1 MIESCPAG
9 NVTPITE
16 SGKSG
21 ANGEVVA
28 NLPLPVQGD
37 LVVLEQQVNRPR
49 AKLGEAGESRTVAWG
64 MTSVLVAMYVI
75 NFADKAVLG
84 IIAQPLAKEL
94 GLSASDIGLTGSA
107 FFLMLS
113 LGGLFSGALDKWL
126 GLRWALV
133 LLVVLWSVAMLPL
146 ILSASFV
153 TLLVSRMILGFAE
166 GPNSPLLFSAAYSWH
181 APARRGLPGAVL
193 TCSASIAK
201 IAIAPIL
208 AYVAVTWGW
217 RSALVA
223 LAIAGLLWAVLWL
236 AMWKEG
242 PYGRSD
248 NSGKADSVD
257 SGPEESGPEDSDPA
271 SATATAPTTDA
282 EPAVPWLHIFRTR
295 TFIGGVLLI
304 AAAYALAAV
313 VLTWLPSYFELG
325 LGYSRLQAGSM
336 FSIPSLIG
344 LVIMLSST
352 WLSDRL
358 ITKGV
363 SMRAARVVFPAVG
376 MLIGGTMLV
385 FLPFVNTPVM
395 AVFMVS
401 LGYAICTPVLPLLN
415 ACVSELCP
423 PKQISGVLGVFLSLM
438 AFGGFIAPYM
448 MGRIVDAAGDGGDGY
463 ATAFQILGGVALV
476 VAVVGVVIIDPARD
490 KNLVRPNAPVVAAR

>member
-1 MIESCPAG
+1 M
-9 NVTPITE
+9 
-16 SGKSG
+16 
-21 ANGEVVA
+21 
-28 NLPLPVQGD
+28 
-37 LVVLEQQVNRPR
+37 VLEQQVNRTR

-94 GLSASDIGLTGSA
+94 GLSASDIGLAGSA

-113 LGGLFSGALDKWL
+113 LGGLLSGALDKWL

-146 ILSASFV
+146 MLSASFV

-181 APARRGLPGAVL
+181 APARRGLPGAIL

-208 AYVAVTWGW
+208 AYVAITWGW

-223 LAIAGLLWAVLWL
+223 LAISGLLWAVLWL
-236 AMWKEG
+236 AVWKEG
-242 PYGRSD
+242 PYGSSAHTAHGD
-248 NSGKADSVD
+248 GADSDAV
-257 SGPEESGPEDSDPA
+257 A
-271 SATATAPTTDA
+271 APVNDA
-282 EPAVPWLHIFRTR
+282 EPAVPWMNIFRTR

-325 LGYSRLQAGSM
+325 LGYTRLQAGSM

-344 LVIMLSST
+344 LVIMLSTT
-352 WLSDRL
+352 WFSDRL
-358 ITKGV
+358 ITRGV
-363 SMRAARVVFPAVG
+363 SLRAARVIFPAVG
-376 MLIGGTMLV
+376 MLIGGSLLV
-385 FLPFVNTPVM
+385 ILPYISTPVL
-395 AVFMVS
+395 AVLFVS
-401 LGYAICTPVLPLLN
+401 AGYAICTPVLPLLN

-423 PKQISGVLGVFLSLM
+423 PKQLSGVLGVFLSLM

-448 MGRIVDAAGDGGDGY
+448 MGRIVDAAGKGGDGY
-463 ATAFQILGGVALV
+463 AMAFQILGVVALI
-476 VAVVGVVIIDPARD
+476 VAVIGILIIDPARD
-490 KNLVRPNAPVVAAR
+490 KRLVRPDAPVIAVR

>member
-1 MIESCPAG
+1 M
-9 NVTPITE
+9 
-16 SGKSG
+16 
-21 ANGEVVA
+21 
-28 NLPLPVQGD
+28 
-37 LVVLEQQVNRPR
+37 NRTR

-94 GLSASDIGLTGSA
+94 GLSASDIGLAGSA

-113 LGGLFSGALDKWL
+113 LGGLLSGALDKWL

-146 ILSASFV
+146 MLSASFV

-181 APARRGLPGAVL
+181 APARRGLPGAIL

-208 AYVAVTWGW
+208 AYVAITWGW

-223 LAIAGLLWAVLWL
+223 LAISGLLWAVLWL
-236 AMWKEG
+236 AVWKEG
-242 PYGRSD
+242 PYGSSAHTAHGD
-248 NSGKADSVD
+248 GADSDAV
-257 SGPEESGPEDSDPA
+257 A
-271 SATATAPTTDA
+271 APVNDA
-282 EPAVPWLHIFRTR
+282 EPAVPWMNIFRTR

-325 LGYSRLQAGSM
+325 LGYTRLQAGSM

-344 LVIMLSST
+344 LVIMLSTT
-352 WLSDRL
+352 WFSDRL
-358 ITKGV
+358 ITRGV
-363 SMRAARVVFPAVG
+363 SLRAARVIFPAVG
-376 MLIGGTMLV
+376 MLIGGSLLV
-385 FLPFVNTPVM
+385 ILPYISTPVL
-395 AVFMVS
+395 AVLFVS
-401 LGYAICTPVLPLLN
+401 AGYAICTPVLPLLN

-423 PKQISGVLGVFLSLM
+423 PKQLSGVLGVFLSLM

-448 MGRIVDAAGDGGDGY
+448 MGRIVDAAGKGGDGY
-463 ATAFQILGGVALV
+463 AMAFQILGVVALI
-476 VAVVGVVIIDPARD
+476 VAVIGILIIDPARD
-490 KNLVRPNAPVVAAR
+490 KRLVRPDAPVIAVR

>member
-1 MIESCPAG
+1 M
-9 NVTPITE
+9 
-16 SGKSG
+16 
-21 ANGEVVA
+21 
-28 NLPLPVQGD
+28 
-37 LVVLEQQVNRPR
+37 VLEQQVNRPR

-146 ILSASFV
+146 ILLASFV

-223 LAIAGLLWAVLWL
+223 LAIAGVLWAALWL
-236 AMWKEG
+236 AVWKEG
-242 PYGRSD
+242 PYGRTG
-248 NSGKADSVD
+248 NSGKADDAD
-257 SGPEESGPEDSDPA
+257 SRPDGSDRETA
-271 SATATAPTTDA
+271 SAPVTDA

-344 LVIMLSST
+344 LAIMLSST

-385 FLPFVNTPVM
+385 FLPFVSTPVM

-401 LGYAICTPVLPLLN
+401 LGYAICTPVLPLIN

-476 VAVVGVVIIDPARD
+476 VAVVGIVIIDPARD

>member
-1 MIESCPAG
+1 M
-9 NVTPITE
+9 
-16 SGKSG
+16 
-21 ANGEVVA
+21 
-28 NLPLPVQGD
+28 
-37 LVVLEQQVNRPR
+37 VLEQQVNRTR
-49 AKLGEAGESRTVAWG
+49 AKLGEGGESRTVAWG

-94 GLSASDIGLTGSA
+94 GLSASDIGLAGSA

-113 LGGLFSGALDKWL
+113 IGGLFSGALDKWL

-133 LLVVLWSVAMLPL
+133 LLVVVWSVAMLPL
-146 ILSASFV
+146 MLSASFV

-181 APARRGLPGAVL
+181 APARRGLPGAIL

-208 AYVAVTWGW
+208 AYVAITWGW
-217 RSALVA
+217 RSALIA

-236 AMWKEG
+236 AVWKEG
-242 PYGRSD
+242 PYGKSAH
-248 NSGKADSVD
+248 SAHGGGVD
-257 SGPEESGPEDSDPA
+257 SDTETDTVAAPVTDS
-271 SATATAPTTDA
+271 
-282 EPAVPWLHIFRTR
+282 EPAVPWMKIFRTR

-325 LGYSRLQAGSM
+325 LGYTRLQAGSM

-344 LVIMLSST
+344 IVIMLSTT
-352 WLSDRL
+352 WFSDRL
-358 ITKGV
+358 ITRGV
-363 SMRAARVVFPAVG
+363 SMRAARVIFPAVG
-376 MLIGGTMLV
+376 MLIGGSLLV
-385 FLPFVNTPVM
+385 ILPYISTPVL
-395 AVFMVS
+395 AVLFVS
-401 LGYAICTPVLPLLN
+401 AGYAICTPVLPLLN

-423 PKQISGVLGVFLSLM
+423 PKQLSGVLGVFLSLM

-448 MGRIVDAAGDGGDGY
+448 MGRIVDAAEKGGDGY
-463 ATAFQILGGVALV
+463 AAAFQILGVVALV
-476 VAVVGVVIIDPARD
+476 VAVIGILIIDPARD
-490 KNLVRPNAPVVAAR
+490 KKLVRPDAPVIAPR